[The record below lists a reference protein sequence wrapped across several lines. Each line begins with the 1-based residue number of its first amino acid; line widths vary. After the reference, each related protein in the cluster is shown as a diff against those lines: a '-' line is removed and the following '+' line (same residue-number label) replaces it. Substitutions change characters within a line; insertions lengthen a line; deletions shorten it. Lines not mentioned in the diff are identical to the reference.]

1 MTYMICINSM
11 LISARMGWA
20 PHPINLIHEGPLTTK
35 KWAPARYLKF
45 GTFVHAREVARP
57 LEP

>member
-1 MTYMICINSM
+1 MYKFHVDLRADGLGTPSNQFDT
-11 LISARMGWA
+11 RGTTHHEEMG
-20 PHPINLIHEGPLTTK
+20 T
-35 KWAPARYLKF
+35 RYLKF